1 MNLRQSKSVLL
12 IFSYVFV
19 MFLLPYV
26 TLYGI
31 SALFNISDPIALQV
45 YTNLVSYLVLV
56 AITLLLFGKELLTE
70 LKEIK
75 STGKY
80 LRAVLVGW
88 IILWGCS
95 ILANLIV
102 MAITQSEESSVN
114 QQVIEQCM
122 SIYPVLMGI
131 TTVLFAPLVEEV
143 VFRYTIMKGFLNRPW
158 IGIAL
163 SSFLFGMIHVISAGD
178 FIYAIP
184 YIAMGFALGY
194 AYYKN
199 QNIWY
204 SIGVHLFQNL
214 FSTIILISSMQ

>member
-19 MFLLPYV
+19 MILLPYV

-102 MAITQSEESSVN
+102 VPAS
-114 QQVIEQCM
+114 
-122 SIYPVLMGI
+122 
-131 TTVLFAPLVEEV
+131 
-143 VFRYTIMKGFLNRPW
+143 
-158 IGIAL
+158 
-163 SSFLFGMIHVISAGD
+163 
-178 FIYAIP
+178 
-184 YIAMGFALGY
+184 YIFTS
-194 AYYKN
+194 
-199 QNIWY
+199 QNID
-204 SIGVHLFQNL
+204 
-214 FSTIILISSMQ
+214 

>member
-114 QQVIEQCM
+114 QQVIEQ
-122 SIYPVLMGI
+122 
-131 TTVLFAPLVEEV
+131 
-143 VFRYTIMKGFLNRPW
+143 
-158 IGIAL
+158 
-163 SSFLFGMIHVISAGD
+163 
-178 FIYAIP
+178 
-184 YIAMGFALGY
+184 
-194 AYYKN
+194 
-199 QNIWY
+199 
-204 SIGVHLFQNL
+204 
-214 FSTIILISSMQ
+214 